1 MQECSATKDCRRKC
15 ICVLRVQTCRDS
27 VVVVFSIIV
36 IFGRSIF
43 IVIIIIIVIILV
55 IVIVVVVQRWCSRL
69 AIPGHFLHTGGI
81 LEANE

>member
-1 MQECSATKDCRRKC
+1 MRVACADMQGVGSCF
-15 ICVLRVQTCRDS
+15 
-27 VVVVFSIIV
+27 FSIIV

-55 IVIVVVVQRWCSRL
+55 ITVMVVVVQRWCSRL
-69 AIPGHFLHTGGI
+69 AIPGHFLHAGGI